1 MAFTVELTSGDIT
14 EFDDR
19 ARYSLD
25 DSGALHITT
34 PDRRL
39 IYSMHAWVRVTEE
52 PDPRQPS
59 SRFV

>member
-1 MAFTVELTSGDIT
+1 MAFTIELVSGEIT

-25 DSGALHITT
+25 NSGALHITT
-34 PDRRL
+34 PERRL
-39 IYSMHAWVRVTEE
+39 IYSPRAWVRVTEE